1 MWVRIVAIICL
12 GVVGVGCRPTPPE
25 NLYPDP
31 LPQDPNITVYFNQDQ
46 SNSYTD
52 PYRQQQ
58 RRGDN
63 LEAILV
69 EEIRQAT
76 TSIDVAV
83 QELRLPKVA
92 QALAQRAREGIKIRV
107 ILENT
112 YSRPWS
118 DFSPAEIQDFDQ
130 RKRDRYQEFFQ
141 LADINGNGQLSQ
153 KEIQKRDALVILKN
167 ANIPLI
173 DDTADGSRGS
183 GLMHHKFI
191 VIDGQ
196 KVLVSSANLTTSGI
210 HGDFLK
216 PASRGNANHLLKIDS
231 PQLAQIFTKEFE
243 RMWGDGPQGK
253 PDSQFGLQKPPHHP
267 QKVFVGNTPVTV
279 RFSPTSPSQPWSAST
294 NGTIA
299 EILQGTNETTDLAL
313 FVFSEQK
320 IANVLAKKYQQGVKI
335 RALFDPSFAYR
346 FYSEGLD
353 MLGVALGRSNCQYE
367 LDNQPWEKQLSSVG
381 VPTLPP
387 GDKLHHK
394 FAILDGETV
403 ITGSHN
409 WTAAANHDNDETLLV
424 VQNTTVAAHFTREF
438 QRLYRHATLGVPSR
452 ITEKITS
459 RQRQCSQIAAPQS
472 VQITGKININTATQK
487 ELETLPGIGPGLA
500 QRITNK
506 RAQKPFTSLED
517 LQEVSGIGPK
527 TVSELSDRVTW

>member
-12 GVVGVGCRPTPPE
+12 GVIGVGCRQTPPE
-25 NLYPDP
+25 NRYPDP
-31 LPQDPNITVYFNQDQ
+31 LPQDPNITVHFNQDP
-46 SNSYTD
+46 SNSYTE

-130 RKRDRYQEFFQ
+130 RQRNRYQEFVQ
-141 LADINGNGQLSQ
+141 LADIDGNGKLSQ
-153 KEIQKRDALVILKN
+153 KEIQKRDALVILEN

-210 HGDFLK
+210 HGDFFK

-231 PQLAQIFTKEFE
+231 SKLAQIFTKEFE
-243 RMWGDGPQGK
+243 LMWGDGPQGK
-253 PDSQFGLQKPPHHP
+253 ADSQFGLQKPERPTK
-267 QKVFVGNTPVTV
+267 QVFVGNTSVKV
-279 RFSPTSPSQPWSAST
+279 HFSPTSPSQPYAAST
-294 NGTIA
+294 NGAIA
-299 EILQGTNETTDLAL
+299 EVVKTANNTTDLAL
-313 FVFSEQK
+313 FVFSDQK
-320 IANVLAKKYQQGVKI
+320 IANVLAEQYQQGVEI
-335 RALFDPSFAYR
+335 RALLDPSFAYR

-353 MLGVALGRSNCQYE
+353 MLGIALAGSNCQYE
-367 LDNQPWEKQLSSVG
+367 LDNQPWPKQLSSVG

-394 FAILDGETV
+394 FAVVDGQTV
-403 ITGSHN
+403 IAGSHN
-409 WTAAANHDNDETLLV
+409 WTAAANHQNDETLLAIK
-424 VQNTTVAAHFTREF
+424 NATVAAHFTREF
-438 QRLYRHATLGVPSR
+438 ERLYGTATFGVPSQVAAKIR
-452 ITEKITS
+452 SREK
-459 RQRQCSQIAAPQS
+459 QCETVAAPQS
-472 VQITGKININTATQK
+472 VQVTGKININTATQE
-487 ELETLPGIGPGLA
+487 ELETLPGIGPALA
-500 QRITNK
+500 QRIMQK
-506 RAQKPFTSLED
+506 RSQQSFTSLQD

-527 TVSELSDRVTW
+527 TVADLSDRVTW

>member
-1 MWVRIVAIICL
+1 MWVRIFAIVCL
-12 GVVGVGCRPTPPE
+12 GLVGVGCRQTVSE
-25 NLYPDP
+25 KRYPDP
-31 LPQDPNITVYFNQDQ
+31 LPQDPNITVHFNQDP
-46 SNSYTD
+46 SNSYTE

-69 EEIRQAT
+69 EAIRQAT
-76 TSIDVAV
+76 TSVDVAI
-83 QELRLPKVA
+83 QELRLPQVA
-92 QALAQRAREGIKIRV
+92 QALAQRAREGVQIRIV
-107 ILENT
+107 LENT
-112 YSRPWS
+112 YNRPWS
-118 DFSPAEIQDFDQ
+118 DFSPAEIQNFDQ
-130 RKRDRYQEFFQ
+130 RKRDRYQEFIQ

-167 ANIPLI
+167 ANIPVI

-253 PDSQFGLQKPPHHP
+253 PDSQFGLQKPPHHS

-335 RALFDPSFAYR
+335 RALFDPGFAYR

-353 MLGVALGRSNCQYE
+353 MLGAALARSNCEYE
-367 LDNQPWEKQLSSVG
+367 LDNQPWENQLASVG
-381 VPTLPP
+381 TPTLPP

-394 FAILDGETV
+394 FAVVDDKTV

-409 WTAAANHDNDETLLV
+409 WTAAANHENDETLLAIE
-424 VQNTTVAAHFTREF
+424 NATVAAHFIREF
-438 QRLYRHATLGVPSR
+438 ERLYDTARLGVPAR
-452 ITEKITS
+452 VAAKIRDRHT
-459 RQRQCSQIAAPQS
+459 QCQTIAAPQS
-472 VQITGKININTATQK
+472 VQVTGKININTATQK
-487 ELETLPGIGPGLA
+487 ELETLPGIGPALA
-500 QRITNK
+500 QRIIEK
-506 RAQKPFTSLED
+506 RSQKPFSSLED
-517 LQEVSGIGPK
+517 LQAVSGIGPK
-527 TVSELSDRVTW
+527 TVADLSDRVTW

>member
-1 MWVRIVAIICL
+1 
-12 GVVGVGCRPTPPE
+12 VVGIGCRQTSPE
-25 NLYPDP
+25 NRYPEP
-31 LPQDPNITVYFNQDQ
+31 LPQHPNITVYFNQDQ
-46 SNSYTD
+46 SNSYTE
-52 PYRQQQ
+52 PYRQQK

-63 LEAILV
+63 LEATLV

-83 QELRLPKVA
+83 QELRLPQVA
-92 QALAQRAREGIKIRV
+92 QALAQRARKGVQIRI

-118 DFSPAEIQDFDQ
+118 DFSQQEIQNFDQ

-141 LADINGNGQLSQ
+141 LADINSNGKLSQ
-153 KEIQKRDALVILKN
+153 EEIQKRDALVILEN

-183 GLMHHKFI
+183 GLMHHKFLI
-191 VIDGQ
+191 IDEQ
-196 KVLVSSANLTTSGI
+196 KVLVSSANLTTSGV

-231 PQLAQIFTKEFE
+231 AKLAQIFTQEFE
-243 RMWGDGPQGK
+243 LMWGDGPQGQ
-253 PDSQFGLQKPPHHP
+253 PDSQFGLQKPERPP
-267 QKVFVGNTPVTV
+267 KKVFVGDTPVKV
-279 RFSPTSPSQPWSAST
+279 HFSPTSPSQPWSTST

-299 EILQGTNETTDLAL
+299 ETLKTANDTTELAL
-313 FVFSEQK
+313 FVFSDQK
-320 IANVLAKKYQQGVKI
+320 IANVLAEQYQQGVEI
-335 RALFDPSFAYR
+335 RALLDPSFAFR

-353 MLGVALGRSNCQYE
+353 MLGTALAGSNCQYE
-367 LDNQPWEKQLSSVG
+367 LDNQPWQKQLSSVG

-394 FAILDGETV
+394 FAVVDGETV

-409 WTAAANHDNDETLLV
+409 WTAAANHKNDETLLAIK
-424 VQNTTVAAHFTREF
+424 NATVAAHFTREF
-438 QRLYRHATLGVPSR
+438 ERLYGMATLGVPSR
-452 ITEKITS
+452 VAAKIRS
-459 RQRQCSQIAAPQS
+459 RQKQCDTIAAPQS
-472 VQITGKININTATQK
+472 VQVTGKININTATQK
-487 ELETLPGIGPGLA
+487 ELETLPGIGPALA
-500 QRITNK
+500 QRIIQK
-506 RAQKPFTSLED
+506 RSQKPFTSLQD

-527 TVSELSDRVTW
+527 TVSDLSDRVKW